1 MTRITYAPCSKEM
14 AMARLSRFADE
25 PQLQRDEDN
34 LGHDE
39 EAVPKDS
46 LTTIYRGLRRRSE
59 LAAEAAMALGQ
70 ILERMV
76 HSAIRNDS
84 EGLTHWYRTCQG
96 IIAKVDEEGSD
107 D

>member
-1 MTRITYAPCSKEM
+1 MV
-14 AMARLSRFADE
+14 E

-46 LTTIYRGLRRRSE
+46 LTTLYHGLRRRSE
-59 LAAEAAMALGQ
+59 PAAEAAMALGQ

-84 EGLTHWYRTCQG
+84 EGLTHWYRTCRELV
-96 IIAKVDEEGSD
+96 AKVDEERSK
-107 D
+107 